1 MQIIYCFAQ
10 SATCLVFPLTF
21 YCSLLGPA
29 SRGRILLLI
38 MTKPRKGISI
48 KSRTCNIDQT
58 KIYPLWDQSNVFSN
72 YQVHDAYAH
81 HDQQTVQDL
90 VDIMNSAL
98 VYLHYIDNPL
108 FLQLYL

>member
-1 MQIIYCFAQ
+1 M
-10 SATCLVFPLTF
+10 
-21 YCSLLGPA
+21 
-29 SRGRILLLI
+29 
-38 MTKPRKGISI
+38 
-48 KSRTCNIDQT
+48 
-58 KIYPLWDQSNVFSN
+58 FSN

-108 FLQLYL
+108 FLQVPYEYLKERIK